1 MIRRDPAV
9 GALRQR
15 RDPLESPCA
24 RAWLHL
30 AAIVVAGA
38 VALVI
43 FHAVAIL
50 RDRTVPVLVAAH
62 DIGALSRI
70 GNNDLVTV
78 DLVPTSD
85 LRVIFVRNRAD
96 VVGRVAAIALL
107 KGTILTELDVVPAY
121 SLAAV
126 GTNY

>member
-1 MIRRDPAV
+1 MNHRDPAV
-9 GALRQR
+9 GALRRQC
-15 RDPLESPCA
+15 DPLESPCA

-30 AAIVVAGA
+30 AAVVVAGA

-50 RDRTVPVLVAAH
+50 RDRTVSVFVAAH

-70 GNNDLVTV
+70 SAKDFVTV
-78 DLVPTSD
+78 DLVPIPG
-85 LRVIFVRNRAD
+85 LHVIYAHSQAD
-96 VVGRVAAIALL
+96 VVGRIAATALL

-121 SLAAV
+121 SLATV
-126 GTNY
+126 KTNF

>member
-1 MIRRDPAV
+1 MIHRDPSAGV
-9 GALRQR
+9 LNQR
-15 RDPLESPCA
+15 RDPLESPWA

-30 AAIVVAGA
+30 AAVVVAGA

-50 RDRTVPVLVAAH
+50 RDRTVLVLVAAH

-70 GNNDLVTV
+70 GNEDLVTV
-78 DLVPTSD
+78 DLVPTPD
-85 LRVIFVRNRAD
+85 LRVIFARNRAD
-96 VVGRVAAIALL
+96 VVGHVAATALL
-107 KGTILTELDVVPAY
+107 RGTILTELDVAPAY

-126 GTNY
+126 RTNH